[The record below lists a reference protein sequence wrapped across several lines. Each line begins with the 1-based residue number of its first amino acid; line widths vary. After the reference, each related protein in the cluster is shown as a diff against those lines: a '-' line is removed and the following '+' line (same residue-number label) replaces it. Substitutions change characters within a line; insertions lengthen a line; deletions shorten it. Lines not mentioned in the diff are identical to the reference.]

1 MFLGI
6 VIGLVIWQ
14 FVIFVFQW
22 LDMEDTY
29 WCCPIPFL
37 CMVLVEFIGLCWE
50 GCVNFRV
57 WLYCVSLGK
66 NPFKTPIAEFCEMP
80 LEQRKKIVSLAHK
93 KYRNKLEIMLK
104 IKSNKMS
111 QGLTTTPT
119 HAIIKKKK
127 DKG

>member
-1 MFLGI
+1 MNMFLGI

-14 FVIFVFQW
+14 VVIFVLQW

-29 WCCPIPFL
+29 WCCPIPYL
-37 CMVLVEFIGLCWE
+37 VLLLVEFIGLCWE
-50 GCVNFRV
+50 GLVNLRV
-57 WLYCVSLGK
+57 WFYCTTLGK
-66 NPFKTPIAEFCEMP
+66 NPFKTSIAEFCEMP

-111 QGLTTTPT
+111 
-119 HAIIKKKK
+119 
-127 DKG
+127 